1 VISLRPR
8 IHISFR
14 WFWATGRCIRF
25 LFVTCPML
33 LVWHWPRRGISAVY
47 RGVVWCL
54 RWVWAFTCAQGR
66 LIKASPFAF
75 YRAMTRRRDWVLAK
89 VEYIHSESAKFRAL
103 WTALKLPYTGLRA
116 MGLNPQT
123 CIGLLAVGTTA
134 GTGAIVNETLLAER
148 SFSRGDSG
156 VYSAPLDVPTS
167 YTEGDN
173 TLLVQ
178 LSSVPVGTIWI
189 DSISTGTIMPN
200 SVLPSGQTNVLEI
213 GGTAASEGFTAT
225 WLEVG
230 HLIIDRWRCSTFEM
244 SDVETHTLEISGVA
258 ADGISISAVPGIP
271 RRRGI
276 SGGNRAEDM
285 TVRNSTYDQI
295 RIEAPTSGVNGQ
307 VDVLRLSNIQTK
319 GGPCLVS
326 RVKSGVITI
335 ELLVVGNGDGLGNKD
350 FVIKDTVVYKVATIS
365 DNVEELI
372 SPPS

>member
-14 WFWATGRCIRF
+14 WFWSALRFVWRGICAVGRGLRF
-25 LFVTCPML
+25 LFWTLPTL
-33 LVWHWPRRGISAVY
+33 IIWHWPKRGFLWTVRGIM
-47 RGVVWCL
+47 
-54 RWVWAFTCAQGR
+54 
-66 LIKASPFAF
+66 ASPMAF
-75 YRAMTRRRDWVLAK
+75 YRGFTTKRDWLLAK
-89 VEYIHSESAKFRAL
+89 VNYLNEESAKWKAL
-103 WTALKLPYTGLRA
+103 FNVAKSPYKL
-116 MGLNPQT
+116 
-123 CIGLLAVGTTA
+123 LLACGFSPQMAATFLIGGTAVTS
-134 GTGAIVNETLLAER
+134 GAIVNETVFAER

-156 VYSAPLDVPTS
+156 TYSAPLDVPTS

-372 SPPS
+372 SPP